1 MGGRAGGVCLPF
13 YVVFGVV
20 CSLMVVLQIIER
32 SLPKKQKLK
41 KDPSVIER
49 EEMEKIGKVWV
60 NIVRRDMPKH
70 HRIFTTFHR
79 KQLIDAKR
87 VSENCQREVL
97 MMCMA
102 YVVFYFFLLYCMS
115 DVDFDIQTW

>member
-1 MGGRAGGVCLPF
+1 MCN
-13 YVVFGVV
+13 
-20 CSLMVVLQIIER
+20 CSFSKYGFLIKVLLFVLQIIER
-32 SLPKKQKLK
+32 SLPKKQKVK

-70 HRIFTTFHR
+70 HRNFTAFHR

-87 VSENCQREVL
+87 VSENCQREASKHSL
-97 MMCMA
+97 SEA
-102 YVVFYFFLLYCMS
+102 SHISISSSILESNF
-115 DVDFDIQTW
+115 